1 MTEDI
6 LNNDYEYGV
15 DVGHIIEFHSL
26 HKKSGIA
33 IDKLTTYF
41 QNIAKSECT
50 TLYMF
55 HDKFKGNLFAFFQ
68 RIDTANGMLTNK
80 DFEKMIRNVLNS
92 KVRLQVKNYDLK
104 VQDPRIHLSF
114 YHWLCYCI
122 NKNKGVNFTPYVY
135 RPHQKY
141 DEPDI
146 NDIICNMDYITKF
159 RDNEKSVK
167 YDDIVKNTK
176 HTNALFILKSLLKNN
191 KRQKNNNMM
200 KRFFENCKKDIFFNN
215 FNKHF
220 KITNNNEC
228 LSKKVVCD
236 LLDLDCNSKKDIRYI
251 NHMLIGYGVSYKD
264 QKMVNKIKGVFLNIS
279 LK

>member
-41 QNIAKSECT
+41 KNIAKNEYT

-55 HDKFKGNLFAFFQ
+55 HDKFKGNIFAFFQ
-68 RIDTANGMLTNK
+68 SFDDVNGMLTNK

-167 YDDIVKNTK
+167 YDDIKDDITK
-176 HTNALFILKSLLKNN
+176 KNN
-191 KRQKNNNMM
+191 KKN
-200 KRFFENCKKDIFFNN
+200 KLIEIQEKTKEHKKQLLQELFIRKLK
-215 FNKHF
+215 KHF
-220 KITNNNEC
+220 NFTNDNNDY

-236 LLDLDCNSKKDIRYI
+236 LLDLDYKSKKDIRYI
-251 NHMLIGYGVSYKD
+251 NDMLIGYGVEYDKEK
-264 QKMVNKIKGVFLNIS
+264 QVNKLKGVFLGIS